1 MSITRYSGGNEY
13 HSLRREMDRLLES
26 FFPRT
31 EDSAASAMWV
41 PRADLAETDDAFVV
55 SMDLP
60 GVKPEEVEVTFE
72 DGSLKVTGER
82 SAERKHEGRHF
93 HRIERSY
100 GRFFRAFRFGHNAD
114 PESISADYRD
124 GILTIQ
130 VGKREASKPRRIE
143 IGRSSDTEERTQERE
158 LEMA

>member
-1 MSITRYSGGNEY
+1 MTVTRFSGGNEY

-60 GVKPEEVEVTFE
+60 GVMPEEVEVTFE
-72 DGSLKVTGER
+72 DGSLKISGER
-82 SAERKHEGRHF
+82 SAQQKHEGRQF
-93 HRIERSY
+93 HRIERAY

-114 PESISADYRD
+114 PEAIGAEYRD

-143 IGRSSDTEERTQERE
+143 IGHGSQERAEQRE